1 MHESLRARTKLG
13 FLGQPDAHMNGGVS
27 LDEHS
32 ASCGRGGRGTSQ
44 PPSPVTVSCQA
55 VMYLIPSSSPACPC
69 YFLFVPN
76 DCDAELL
83 HLSHTQVERV
93 TLSAVRPHTLQ
104 VFRCHPAR
112 PAFVGQNLQPKKV
125 TLRFGRSPAD
135 RRESDTKVKNTRD
148 RNFHFSPLLLPP
160 RDLSLFFNT

>member
-1 MHESLRARTKLG
+1 MAWSGGGMHESLRARTKLG
-13 FLGQPDAHMNGGVS
+13 FLGQPNAHMNGGVS

-55 VMYLIPSSSPACPC
+55 VMYLIPSLSPACPC

-104 VFRCHPAR
+104 VFRWRRAW
-112 PAFVGQNLQPKKV
+112 AAPKV
-125 TLRFGRSPAD
+125 PSI
-135 RRESDTKVKNTRD
+135 
-148 RNFHFSPLLLPP
+148 LLPHSRCN
-160 RDLSLFFNT
+160 RDHARRNTSTQFHHTFTFHGPERQAPL